1 MGVFNFIAFL
11 GALVL
16 VVAGGGGV
24 WWWDHHPP
32 LHWRGPIPLVGPRL
46 DLPDSLQ
53 TQRDRAVA
61 LAANAVRERAQCDAN
76 ARSLLSAVT
85 AQNVAVEALGRESQA
100 RVAQSQWAVQAAR
113 AVAKSYEVRAQAILD
128 AKPAGADLCAAAD
141 RLILQEAGR

>member
-1 MGVFNFIAFL
+1 MRVFDLIALL

-16 VVAGGGGV
+16 ALAGGAGV

-53 TQRDRAVA
+53 SQRDQAAV

-76 ARSLLSAVT
+76 ASALLSAVR
-85 AQNVAVEALGRESQA
+85 AQNVAVAALGQESRA
-100 RVAQSQWAVQAAR
+100 RVAQSQKAVQAAR
-113 AVAKSYEVRAQAILD
+113 AVAQSYAVRAQAILD
-128 AKPAGADLCAAAD
+128 AKPQGDDLCAAAD
-141 RLILQEAGR
+141 RLILQEAR